1 MPYAVEPVVDPKRLA
16 GPQPE
21 IATEGLLL
29 RRWAPRD
36 ATQLKAA
43 FGDPAIRQWNLRTM
57 DSVDEALKLVAAW
70 KQGWKRHCAA
80 SWAVV
85 RPEDPDAV
93 LGQVGFRAL
102 YPVDGMAEVSYWV
115 MPGHRGQGIAGRATS
130 TLADWAVGELQLE
143 RLELVH
149 SVRNPASCR
158 VARTAGFEVE
168 GIKRRLQKHA
178 DGWHDM
184 CLHSRIRAEET
195 TPAATRS
202 VNPIRSRIAARLERS
217 VRVGD
222 AGGRPALIG

>member
-1 MPYAVEPVVDPKRLA
+1 MPYAVKPVVDPKRLA

-21 IATEGLLL
+21 IEAGDLFL
-29 RRWAPRD
+29 RRWTLGD
-36 ATQLKAA
+36 ASQLMAA
-43 FGDPAIRQWNLRTM
+43 FADREIQQWNLRTVE
-57 DSVDEALKLVAAW
+57 SLPEARKVIGSW
-70 KQGWKRHCAA
+70 MGGWKRHTAV

-85 RPEDPDAV
+85 RRDERDTV

-115 MPGHRGQGIAGRATS
+115 VRGQRRQGVATRATRA
-130 TLADWAVGELQLE
+130 LADWAMDDLELE

-149 SVRNPASCR
+149 STLNQASCR
-158 VARTAGFEVE
+158 VALAAGFKAE
-168 GIKRRLQKHA
+168 GTKRHLQKHA

-184 CLHSRIRAEET
+184 HLHGRIREDRPAPST
-195 TPAATRS
+195 TVPL
-202 VNPIRSRIAARLERS
+202 RSRLAARIERS